1 MQRAQNPYMEAK
13 KEVLAR
19 FLGVDPASLKEST
32 GSLYSFKAFFH
43 GGNEAYLVLTDL
55 EATEAAENAVAE
67 KLWLICLETLFA
79 YFDIGSYPSDVLG
92 KMKTRD
98 IRRVNDEMKA
108 LIYHT
113 CGMETL
119 RSRIIALG
127 NRKNILA
134 DYDHTEHFLDGYYIY
149 RLY

>member
-1 MQRAQNPYMEAK
+1 MQRAPNPYMEAK
-13 KEVLAR
+13 REVLAR
-19 FLGVDPASLKEST
+19 FLGVDPESLKESS
-32 GSLYSFKAFFH
+32 GSLYSFRAFFH

-55 EATEAAENAVAE
+55 EANIAAENAVAE

-79 YFDIGSYPSDVLG
+79 YFDINSYPADVLG
-92 KMKTRD
+92 KMKTRE
-98 IRRVNDEMKA
+98 IRHVNDEMKA

-113 CGMETL
+113 CGMEAL
-119 RSRIIALG
+119 RTKIIACG

-134 DYDHTEHFLDGYYIY
+134 DYDQTEHFLDGYYIY